1 MKKIVKWLKKSNRI
15 KHIMGGVL
23 IGMGANSTY
32 CAIYTGVG
40 VAAALELKDHLWGG
54 KWDWIDFGI
63 TIAGVII
70 GRLIRM
76 AF

>member
-1 MKKIVKWLKKSNRI
+1 MKKIVKWLKESNRF
-15 KHIMGGVL
+15 KHIIGGVL

-32 CAIYTGVG
+32 CAIYAGTG

-63 TIAGVII
+63 TVAGVIV

-76 AF
+76 VL